1 MGTLCGEGCERYLG
15 ISILEKVLQ
24 RLRQAKFKATVAFP
38 GQKYPQIT
46 EPVAAVHIEQ
56 VDRASM
62 TVTLEVNIICP
73 ASYGGTACEVEALRA
88 TETLQWDG
96 AICIQNGCTY
106 DGASQVYMV
115 AILATYICVTDKDNC
130 IMGPGFDVY
139 INDIYHRFA
148 VGFTEEE
155 NRKHTVE
162 FEMGERA
169 PMGISLGSSVWEITL
184 EELILAGSPEYEEP
198 EGPFELRIVRAAGT
212 DVYYHCRWLSIRREM
227 THNGLRRICKGVS
240 MLKEVI

>member
-1 MGTLCGEGCERYLG
+1 MG
-15 ISILEKVLQ
+15 ISILEKILQ
-24 RLRQAKFKATVAFP
+24 RLRQAKFNATVAFP

-46 EPVAAVHIEQ
+46 EPVAAVHIEK

-106 DGASQVYMV
+106 DGASQVYIV
-115 AILATYICVTDKDNC
+115 AILATYTCVTEADSYV
-130 IMGPGFDVY
+130 MGPGFNVF
-139 INDIYHRFA
+139 INDVYHRF
-148 VGFTEEE
+148 VVSFIEEE
-155 NRKHTVE
+155 NRNHQAE

-169 PMGISLGSSVWEITL
+169 PIGISLGSSVWELTL
-184 EELILAGSPEYEEP
+184 EELILPGSPEYAEP
-198 EGPFELRIVRAAGT
+198 QGPFELKIIRDAGT
-212 DVYYHCRWLSIRREM
+212 DTYYHCRWLSVRREM
-227 THNGLRRICKGVS
+227 TRNGLKRVCKGIS
-240 MLKEVI
+240 MLKEVS

>member
-1 MGTLCGEGCERYLG
+1 MG

-46 EPVAAVHIEQ
+46 EPVAAVHIEK

-62 TVTLEVNIICP
+62 TVTLEINIICP
-73 ASYGGTACEVEALRA
+73 ASFGGTACELEALRA

-115 AILATYICVTDKDNC
+115 AILATYTGVTEADSYT
-130 IMGPGFDVY
+130 MGPGFDVY
-139 INDIYHRFA
+139 INDIYYRFV

-155 NRKHTVE
+155 NREHRAE
-162 FEMGERA
+162 FAMGETA
-169 PMGISLGSSVWEITL
+169 PIGISLGSSVWEITM
-184 EELILAGSPEYEEP
+184 EELILPGSPEYVEP
-198 EGPFELRIVRAAGT
+198 KGPFELRVEREAGIET
-212 DVYYHCRWLSIRREM
+212 YYHCRWLSIRREM
-227 THNGLRRICKGVS
+227 TRNGLRRVCKGIS
-240 MLKEVI
+240 MLKEVS

>member
-1 MGTLCGEGCERYLG
+1 MG

-24 RLRQAKFKATVAFP
+24 RLRQARFNATPAFP

-96 AICIQNGCTY
+96 AVCIQNGCTY

-115 AILATYICVTDKDNC
+115 AILATYTGVTEADSYT
-130 IMGPGFDVY
+130 MGPGFEVY
-139 INDIYHRFA
+139 INDTYYRFA
-148 VGFTEEE
+148 VAFTEEE
-155 NRKHTVE
+155 SREHRAE
-162 FEMGERA
+162 FEMGEIA
-169 PMGISLGSSVWEITL
+169 PIGISLGSSVWEITL
-184 EELILAGSPEYEEP
+184 EELILPGSPEYAEP
-198 EGPFELRIVRAAGT
+198 RGPFELRVEREAGIET
-212 DVYYHCRWLSIRREM
+212 YYHCRWLSIRREM
-227 THNGLRRICKGVS
+227 TRNGLRRVCKGIS
-240 MLKEVI
+240 MLKEVT